1 MPRVIGRVGVI
12 LLLLVLTACSAGPSD
27 RPAVAYR
34 DDGNSGARTPRNSEP
49 RTVPPLGPSTQNALN
64 WSDCTGATRSELGAS
79 HSPGDMRFSCTNL
92 LTSTDPPGAVRG
104 GTTQIALLAA
114 GSGDV
119 PLVVVNDIRG
129 APGTTFAARLA
140 TRLPDRMLRE
150 FRIIGMDRRGTGES
164 DPTNCVPEQEREA
177 ITRFD
182 SRATDEA
189 TLARLLESV
198 RTASQECLLELERRA
213 QTYDTRHAAA
223 DLEELR
229 LQLEVP
235 RLHAIG
241 RGEGSRVLSVYA
253 RDHPNNVGRMVFDGA
268 PDPTLKTLAQLKRR
282 ADSAE
287 RTFDVFAATCGESGE
302 CALGDSPRQRLDSLI
317 ERTRGQPLPAD
328 GAPLTSGELARA
340 VLHGLGSREDWPR
353 LIRAIAA
360 AENGDGSA
368 LAGFVR
374 NSEVGAD
381 RLGQRMVTRCNDT
394 MLRLP
399 PERARNIAEEWV
411 DSRPLFGGVFAQRLI
426 RCSTWPRPQQALPSP
441 GNGRLPR
448 IPVITTE
455 HDPLTPATG
464 SENTAATLPDGSKIN
479 WLGSGHGALGRSDCV
494 TELVGEFLV
503 AGKVPPRDAACPA

>member
-34 DDGNSGARTPRNSEP
+34 DDGNSGARTPRNSES
-49 RTVPPLGPSTQNALN
+49 RTVPPLGPSSHNALN
-64 WSDCTGATRSELGAS
+64 WSDCTGTTRSELGPN
-79 HSPGDMRFSCTNL
+79 HSPEGMRFSCTNL
-92 LTSTDPPGAVRG
+92 LTSTDPPGTVRG
-104 GTTQIALLAA
+104 GTTRIALLAA

-140 TRLPDRMLRE
+140 TRLPERMLRE

-164 DPTNCVPEQEREA
+164 DPTNCVPKEEREA

-189 TLARLLESV
+189 ALDRLLESV
-198 RTASQECLLELERRA
+198 RTASQKCLLDLERRA
-213 QTYDTRHAAA
+213 QTYDTRHTSD

-229 LQLEVP
+229 LQLDVP

-253 RDHPNNVGRMVFDGA
+253 RDHPNSVGRMVFDGA

-287 RTFDVFAATCGESGE
+287 RTFDVFAARCRDSEE

-317 ERTRGQPLPAD
+317 ERTRGQALSTG

-340 VLHGLGSREDWPR
+340 VLHGLENREDWPS
-353 LIRAIAA
+353 LTRAIAA
-360 AENGDGSA
+360 AEDGDGSA
-368 LAGFVR
+368 LAGFIR
-374 NSEVGAD
+374 NSEAGAD

-426 RCSTWPRPQQALPSP
+426 RCSTWPRPQQAMPSP

-455 HDPLTPATG
+455 NDPLTPATG
-464 SENTAATLPDGSKIN
+464 SENMAATLPDGSRMS

-494 TELVGEFLV
+494 TELVSGFLAAGE
-503 AGKVPPRDAACPA
+503 VPPRDAACPA